1 MNKNTIHAES
11 KETITIFFSWQ
22 LTIPKIREYLNEWL
36 PSVINELQ
44 KAYPEKD
51 IILDKDTDRCF
62 GSPDIH
68 DVVFRKINNCSI
80 FIADVSL
87 TYDLQDWKKL
97 PNPNVMLEL
106 GFAIRAVGWDRIIL
120 LLDKATGKPEQLP
133 FDIRSHEVLLFSK
146 ERKENQKETNAFNDL
161 KDKINKIIDGN
172 PPRICEYGDSV
183 NELRRLNDIYTIRD
197 YLKTIP
203 INSIDSFIND
213 MPYKFNKN
221 ILGNF
226 EEFESL
232 IKSNNYYLFDDKIR
246 NLFNAFFKLWDKCLS
261 YGTCYEYNTKTDYFI
276 FTDNPYDPYQD
287 SNNAELNKN
296 IKLFQKSFKT
306 LLEEI
311 RINWSEITF
320 NQGFIP

>member
-1 MNKNTIHAES
+1 MNNNTLAKS
-11 KETITIFFSWQ
+11 KETITVFFSWQ
-22 LTIPKIREYLNEWL
+22 SDLPEIRKYLNDRL

-51 IILDKDTDRCF
+51 IILDKDTDRCL
-62 GSPDIH
+62 GSQDIH
-68 DVVFRKINNCSI
+68 DVILRKIHDCSI

-87 TYDLQDWKKL
+87 TYDLPDKEKL
-97 PNPNVMLEL
+97 PNPNVMIEL

-146 ERKENQKETNAFNDL
+146 ETTAFNDL
-161 KDKINKIIDGN
+161 KDKIKTIIDGN

-226 EEFESL
+226 EEFDSL

-287 SNNAELNKN
+287 SKNAELNKN